1 MYSGPMTKTQHD
13 NSPADAHEFLKAT
26 DPNYRETVDYQ
37 VMQFWYGIITLSEL
51 TAATGLTGDDTA
63 EVIADLDRKVT
74 AWLMS

>member
-1 MYSGPMTKTQHD
+1 MTKTPTT

-37 VMQFWYGIITLSEL
+37 VMMFWRGIITLSEL
-51 TAATGLTGDDTA
+51 TAATGLDESDTRN
-63 EVIADLDRKVT
+63 VIADLDRKVT